1 MWHKQWNFSLE
12 IALVSVAT
20 VPVWYNYY
28 IWGHHISSLWWSQQS
43 PVLLYLSTIWLM
55 GYRHHPTRRLD
66 VEVRECCH
74 SRMRWHRILNRHL
87 TVGASTKSLGWV
99 CVLTLRSRSEFK
111 FYENLVNA
119 LDWESH
125 LGYSNL
131 YRSCISYVGWGLAL
145 RHTTVISFF
154 FKLLFP
160 LSLSQEW
167 DAGPSGPVSQI
178 QPLHL
183 LLIYSWSTWI

>member
-1 MWHKQWNFSLE
+1 M
-12 IALVSVAT
+12 
-20 VPVWYNYY
+20 PVWYNYY

-111 FYENLVNA
+111 FYENLVNV
-119 LDWESH
+119 LDRESH

-131 YRSCISYVGWGLAL
+131 YHSCISYVGWGLAL
-145 RHTTVISFF
+145 RQTTVISFF
-154 FKLLFP
+154 FSSSFFLSRFLRSGMQVLQALCRRFSHYICSSFIHDLPGFKDQLRPLF
-160 LSLSQEW
+160 SSK
-167 DAGPSGPVSQI
+167 
-178 QPLHL
+178 
-183 LLIYSWSTWI
+183 